1 MSDRD
6 KTAAIMERLRR
17 HYINPADDLPGGI
30 FLEEVGRNGSTG
42 RRVDALYVGFTSAS
56 GRQLIGHEVKVSR
69 ADWRNELA
77 KVGKADTWADDC
89 HAWYVVAPEGVV
101 PVDELPEGW
110 GLLDDG
116 GRTTTR
122 LRTVVKAKHHPRRNP
137 SWDTVRSIIARYDT
151 TRARA
156 IEHHRRDA
164 YVKAQ
169 QAADE
174 RAATQQ
180 GRQAL
185 TANQSQ
191 RLAVLDQLED
201 ALGWKVESHVW
212 GDQAETAVSVAEL
225 AAAIRL
231 VRAADQVPPARRLDE
246 HLEQLARTTAA
257 VTEARKAADDL
268 QAARSRRW

>member
-30 FLEEVGRNGSTG
+30 FLEEVGRNGQHG
-42 RRVDALYVGFTSAS
+42 RRVDALYIGFTSAS

-116 GRTTTR
+116 GRTKTR
-122 LRTVVKAKHHPRRNP
+122 LRTVVKARHYPERTP
-137 SWDTVRSIIARYDT
+137 SWSTVRSIMARYDT
-151 TRARA
+151 LRARA
-156 IEHHRRDA
+156 IEDGRRQAHIDA
-164 YVKAQ
+164 TQKAQ
-169 QAADE
+169 
-174 RAATQQ
+174 AATERS
-180 GRQAL
+180 GRGGL
-185 TANQSQ
+185 TANQVQ
-191 RLAVLDQLED
+191 RLALLDQLED
-201 ALGWKVESHVW
+201 ALGWKVTDYVW
-212 GDQAETAVSVAEL
+212 GDQAESAVGVREL
-225 AAAIRL
+225 AAAIQL
-231 VRAADQVPPARRLDE
+231 VRAADQVPPARQIDAA
-246 HLEQLARTTAA
+246 LEQLARATAA
-257 VTEARKAADDL
+257 MTEARGAVSEL
-268 QAARSRRW
+268 EAARSRRW